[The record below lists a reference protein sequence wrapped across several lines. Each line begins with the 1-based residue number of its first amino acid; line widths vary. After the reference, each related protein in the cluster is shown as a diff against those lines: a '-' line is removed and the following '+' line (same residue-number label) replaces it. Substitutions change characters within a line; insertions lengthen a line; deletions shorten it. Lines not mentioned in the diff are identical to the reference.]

1 MELRKIIENLFC
13 CLVKF
18 RFSDLFSTKIVIILP
33 ATLLKMRLSSDS
45 FRTVFLTK
53 SLFEDS
59 FDCYFPDGRSYR
71 DGAHTSVYAYW
82 LMIIEFCLSFLLLV
96 FSMSTRKMGQILNS
110 LIPENTYQKR
120 TPYLDT
126 FHAVN
131 YIIAE
136 Y

>member
-96 FSMSTRKMGQILNS
+96 SMSTRKMGQILNS

>member
-120 TPYLDT
+120 TPFLET

>member
-1 MELRKIIENLFC
+1 MELRKILENLFC

-110 LIPENTYQKR
+110 LIPENTCQKR
-120 TPYLDT
+120 TPYLDS
-126 FHAVN
+126 FHAVK
-131 YIIAE
+131 YILAE

>member
-1 MELRKIIENLFC
+1 MELRKIIENFFC

-18 RFSDLFSTKIVIILP
+18 WFSDLFSTKIVIILP

-59 FDCYFPDGRSYR
+59 LDCYFPDGRSYR

>member
-1 MELRKIIENLFC
+1 MELRKILENLFC

-18 RFSDLFSTKIVIILP
+18 RFSDLFSTKKVIILP